1 MATITVSGNAIIV
14 KSGFTPDEIA
24 LVAKYRPAAAALY
37 EGEGATKEPVFGI
50 GVTTG
55 TGSISQLGALFS
67 RTTTDPDGKA
77 TITLVA
83 QFPDDAEPKD
93 VVAELVG
100 TAIIQLNK
108 LEATLPAVIEE
119 IAAEKAAILENI
131 TVA

>member
-1 MATITVSGNAIIV
+1 MATITVSGNAIII

-37 EGEGATKEPVFGI
+37 EGEGQNREPVFGI
-50 GVTTG
+50 GVTPG
-55 TGSISQLGALFS
+55 TGSLSKLGAMFS

-77 TITLVA
+77 TITLVSN
-83 QFPDDAEPKD
+83 FPEDVDPKD

-108 LEATLPAVIEE
+108 LEATLPAVIDE